1 MAIIYTY
8 KVKKTPTL
16 ADLVLISDVEDSKQ
30 TKNVKLSGIKEAL
43 DVVDSV
49 IATLP
54 LEASSATGDVT
65 LTLKGLSGF
74 GTAGQVIKV
83 NSAGNAL
90 EYGSGSAGDTYDLNA
105 TQDGDNVDL
114 NLISGSGTDNSVVQL
129 TAGTNITLTRND
141 ANQITIASTGGGGGS
156 ELSVLQSGNVID
168 SDVSKLNFI
177 SGFAAVDDAGVAGKV
192 DVNAVYNTA
201 LDNTIATEDAL
212 GGIAAGTTVADLKG
226 DTIVSLL
233 DALLF
238 PTVLPTYN
246 PLPTRGLTS
255 SVTGT
260 KEVGTTHNPALSA
273 TGTKNNAGAYTDITI
288 KKSVNGATATTLATG
303 TPTESSATNLSQ
315 QFGYDN
321 ANNPNKSYTKTFTD
335 SSLVVPAPAGSANTS
350 TVVYSSTA
358 DYNAGLALKDNKGN
372 DDTRS
377 AAVRSANAPQAASSG
392 FASVNRTISGLYP
405 YYYFKSSSPITTAS
419 MVTAI
424 ENGTAT
430 ASVASASGTLTIPY
444 NVFEQYLAV
453 AYPATNTTKTYYFVT
468 ALDNGAITVPFN
480 PVATSNVDSP
490 TSLWSSI
497 SYKIHTSN
505 SSLTNSNSTIQLRNS

>member
-8 KVKKTPTL
+8 KVKQTPTL

-30 TKNVKLSGIKEAL
+30 TKNVKLSGIKDAL

-54 LEASSATGDVT
+54 LEASSATGNVT
-65 LTLKGLSGF
+65 LSLKGLSGF
-74 GTAGQVIKV
+74 GSAGQVIKV

-90 EYGSGSAGDTYDLNA
+90 EYGSASAGDTYDLNA

-114 NLISGSGTDNSVVQL
+114 NLTSGSGTDNSVVQF
-129 TAGTNITLTRND
+129 TAGANITLTRND
-141 ANQITIASTGGGGGS
+141 ANQITIASTGGGGS

-177 SGFAAVDDAGVAGKV
+177 SGFAAVDDSGVAGKV

-201 LDNTIATEDAL
+201 LDDTIATEDAL

-226 DTIVSLL
+226 DTIVSLF

-238 PTVLPTYN
+238 PTVN
-246 PLPTRGLTS
+246 PNYVIPTRGLTS

-273 TGTKNNAGAYTDITI
+273 TGTKNDAGAYTDITI

-303 TPTESSATNLSQ
+303 TPTESSASNLAA
-315 QFGYDN
+315 QFGYAN

-335 SSLVVPAPAGSANTS
+335 SSLVIPAPASGNTS

-358 DYNAGLALKDNKGN
+358 DYNAGLALKDNKGV

-377 AAVRSANAPQAASSG
+377 AAVRSTSAPQAASSG
-392 FASVNRTISGLYP
+392 FASTNRTITGLYP
-405 YYYFKSSSPITTAS
+405 YYYLKSSSPITTAS

-430 ASVASASGTLTIPY
+430 ASVASASGTLSIPY
-444 NVFEQYLAV
+444 NVSSQYLAV
-453 AYPATNTTKTYYFVT
+453 AYPATNTTKTKYYVT
-468 ALDNGAITVPFN
+468 ALDNGAITVVFN
-480 PVATSNVDSP
+480 AVATSSVDSP
-490 TSLWSSI
+490 TSLWSNI

-505 SSLTNSNSTIQLRNS
+505 SALTNSNSTIQLRNS

>member
-114 NLISGSGTDNSVVQL
+114 NLISGSGTDNSVVQF

-141 ANQITIASTGGGGGS
+141 ANQITIASAGGGGS

-177 SGFAAVDDAGVAGKV
+177 SGFAAVDDSGVAGKV

-201 LDNTIATEDAL
+201 LDDTIATEDAL

-303 TPTESSATNLSQ
+303 TPTESSAASLGQ

-372 DDTRS
+372 NDTRS

-392 FASVNRTISGLYP
+392 FASSNKTITGLYP
-405 YYYFKSSSPITTAS
+405 YYYLKSSSPITTAS

-430 ASVASASGTLTIPY
+430 ASVASASGNLSIPY
-444 NVFEQYLAV
+444 NVSSQYLAV
-453 AYPATNTTKTYYFVT
+453 AYPATNTTKTKYYVT
-468 ALDNGAITVPFN
+468 ALDNGAITVVFN
-480 PVATSNVDSP
+480 AVATSNVNSP

>member
-8 KVKKTPTL
+8 KVKQTPTL

-65 LTLKGLSGF
+65 LSLKGLSGF
-74 GTAGQVIKV
+74 GSAGQVIKV

-90 EYGSGSAGDTYDLNA
+90 EYGSASAGDTYDLNA

-114 NLISGSGTDNSVVQL
+114 NLISGSGTDNSVVQF
-129 TAGTNITLTRND
+129 TAGANITLTRND
-141 ANQITIASTGGGGGS
+141 ANQITIASTGGGGS
-156 ELSVLQSGNVID
+156 QLSVLQSGNVID

-177 SGFAAVDDAGVAGKV
+177 SGFAAVDDSGVAGKV

-201 LDNTIATEDAL
+201 LDDAIATEDAL

-226 DTIVSLL
+226 DTIVSLF

-238 PTVLPTYN
+238 PTVN
-246 PLPTRGLTS
+246 PVYQIPTRGLTS

-273 TGTKNNAGAYTDITI
+273 TGTKKDAGAYTDITI

-303 TPTESSATNLSQ
+303 TPTESSATNLPQ

-335 SSLVVPAPAGSANTS
+335 SSLVVPAPAGSASTS

-358 DYNAGLALKDNKGN
+358 DYNAGLPLKDNKGN
-372 DDTRS
+372 NDTRS
-377 AAVRSANAPQAASSG
+377 AAVRSTSAPQAASSG
-392 FASVNRTISGLYP
+392 FASSTKTITGLYP
-405 YYYFKSSSPITTAS
+405 YYYFKSSSPITTAN

-430 ASVASASGTLTIPY
+430 AVVASASGTLSIPY
-444 NVFEQYLAV
+444 NVSSQYLAV
-453 AYPATNTTKTYYFVT
+453 AYPTTNTTKTKYYVT
-468 ALDNGAITVPFN
+468 ALDNGAITVVFN
-480 PVATSNVDSP
+480 AVATSNVDSP

>member
-8 KVKKTPTL
+8 KVKQTPTL

-30 TKNVKLSGIKEAL
+30 TKNVKLSGIKDAL

-65 LTLKGLSGF
+65 LSLKGLSGF
-74 GTAGQVIKV
+74 GSAGQVIKV

-90 EYGSGSAGDTYDLNA
+90 EYGSASAGDTYDLNA

-114 NLISGSGTDNSVVQL
+114 NLTSGSGTDNSVVQF

-141 ANQITIASTGGGGGS
+141 ANQITIASTGGGGS

-177 SGFAAVDDAGVAGKV
+177 SGFAAVDDSGVAGKV

-201 LDNTIATEDAL
+201 LDDTIATEDAL

-226 DTIVSLL
+226 DTIVSLF

-238 PTVLPTYN
+238 PTVN
-246 PLPTRGLTS
+246 PVYKIPTRGLTS

-273 TGTKNNAGAYTDITI
+273 TGTKNDAGAYTDITI

-303 TPTESSATNLSQ
+303 TPTESSATNLQQ

-335 SSLVVPAPAGSANTS
+335 SSLVIPAPASGSTS

-372 DDTRS
+372 NDTRS
-377 AAVRSANAPQAASSG
+377 AAVRSTSAPQAASSNFG
-392 FASVNRTISGLYP
+392 SVNRTITGLYP

-430 ASVASASGTLTIPY
+430 ASVASASGTLSIPY
-444 NVFEQYLAV
+444 NVSSQYLAV
-453 AYPATNTTKTYYFVT
+453 AYPATNTTKTKYYVT
-468 ALDNGAITVPFN
+468 ALDNGAITVVFN
-480 PVATSNVDSP
+480 AVATSSVDSP
-490 TSLWSSI
+490 TSLWSNI

-505 SSLTNSNSTIQLRNS
+505 SALTNSNSTIQLRNS

>member
-1 MAIIYTY
+1 M
-8 KVKKTPTL
+8 
-16 ADLVLISDVEDSKQ
+16 
-30 TKNVKLSGIKEAL
+30 
-43 DVVDSV
+43 VDSV

-65 LTLKGLSGF
+65 LSLKGLSGF
-74 GTAGQVIKV
+74 GSAGQVIKV

-90 EYGSGSAGDTYDLNA
+90 EYGSASAGDTYDLNA

-114 NLISGSGTDNSVVQL
+114 NLISGSGTDNSVVQF
-129 TAGTNITLTRND
+129 TAGANITLTRND
-141 ANQITIASTGGGGGS
+141 ANQITIASSGGGGS

-177 SGFAAVDDAGVAGKV
+177 SGFAAVDDSGVAGKV

-201 LDNTIATEDAL
+201 LDDAIATEDAL

-226 DTIVSLL
+226 DTIVSLF

-238 PTVLPTYN
+238 PTVN
-246 PLPTRGLTS
+246 PVYVIPTRGLTS

-260 KEVGTTHNPALSA
+260 KEVGTTHSPALSA
-273 TGTKNNAGAYTDITI
+273 SGTKNDAGAYTDITI

-303 TPTESSATNLSQ
+303 TPTESSASNLAA
-315 QFGYDN
+315 QFGYAN

-335 SSLVVPAPAGSANTS
+335 SSLVVPAPASGNTS

-358 DYNAGLALKDNKGN
+358 DYNAGLPLKDNKGSN
-372 DDTRS
+372 DTRS
-377 AAVRSANAPQAASSG
+377 AAVRSTSAPQAASSG
-392 FASVNRTISGLYP
+392 FASSNKTITGLYP

-444 NVFEQYLAV
+444 NVSSQYLAV
-453 AYPATNTTKTYYFVT
+453 AYPATNTTKTKYYVT
-468 ALDNGAITVPFN
+468 ALDNGAITVVFN
-480 PVATSNVDSP
+480 AVATSNVDSP